1 MDRKI
6 MFEDKPLV
14 TEEEIKEALDFCVGQ
29 VESNLPQF
37 THQFQK
43 AYSENLFYQPIDNN
57 YWTTGFWTGEIWLSY
72 E

>member
-14 TEEEIKEALDFCVGQ
+14 TEEEIKEALNFCEGQ

-37 THQFQK
+37 THQFQ
-43 AYSENLFYQPIDNN
+43 
-57 YWTTGFWTGEIWLSY
+57 
-72 E
+72 